1 MNLFYQ
7 GCEVFATIVETYVFL
22 DFLTK
27 FLGKR
32 FSTIRQNIAFIIAFF
47 LINFYMITVNHYVL
61 QYSAFSDVVVLA
73 LYMLYALFCSKG
85 NLLLKIITPTITMT
99 AISLINLSTLYL
111 ISFIFSVDLNE
122 ITIERNRLRLLVLI
136 ITKMFFF
143 LSTRLILKHF
153 KPKEIVLSGK
163 EYFAV
168 SLSFLCSVII
178 ILYFAE
184 FQLHFSES
192 QIGYYSVVVLLS
204 VVLINIASSIL
215 FVMLV
220 KRNKENT
227 RYMMIQVQFHE
238 QQKMYQSICSAY
250 KNLEILQHDMKN
262 DLLTLQTLIHQKHL
276 IEAEEFI
283 ESYTKTKLEKFE
295 IFVHTGFE
303 LIDAV
308 INIKLNYAREK
319 EIEVFCH
326 ISADF
331 SPFETEDIVSLFSN
345 AIDNATEAS
354 VKCAKRYIS
363 ILIEN
368 KRNYLCMKIG
378 NAIENSVL
386 AQNEKLL
393 TTKQDK
399 QFHGFGKQSMLNIVQ
414 KYDGM
419 MEYYEN
425 NGMFFVDILLKN
437 TK

>member
-1 MNLFYQ
+1 MDLFYQ
-7 GCEVFATIVETYVFL
+7 GCEVSATAIETWIFL
-22 DFLTK
+22 DFLTR
-27 FLGKR
+27 FLGKK
-32 FSTIRQNIAFIIAFF
+32 FSSIKQSAVFIIAFF
-47 LINFYMITVNHYVL
+47 LINLYMITVNHFVL

-73 LYMLYALFCSKG
+73 LYMLYAIFCSNG
-85 NLLLKIITPTITMT
+85 NPLLKIITPAITIT
-99 AISLINLSTLYL
+99 AILLINLSTLYL
-111 ISFIFSVDLNE
+111 ISSFFHVNLNE
-122 ITIERNRLRLLVLI
+122 ITIERNHLRLLVLI
-136 ITKMFFF
+136 ITKTFFF
-143 LSTRLILKHF
+143 LASRLALKF
-153 KPKEIVLSGK
+153 LRPKEIILSGK

-192 QIGYYSVVVLLS
+192 QIGYYSVIVLLS
-204 VVLINIASSIL
+204 VMLINIASSIL
-215 FVMLV
+215 FIMLV
-220 KRNKENT
+220 KKSKENT
-227 RYMMIQVQFHE
+227 RYMMIQVQFRE

-262 DLLTLQTLIHQKHL
+262 DLLTLQTLIHQERVA
-276 IEAEEFI
+276 EAEKFI
-283 ESYTKTKLEKFE
+283 ENYTKTKLEQFQ

-319 EIEVFCH
+319 NIEIFCH

-331 SPFETEDIVSLFSN
+331 SSFETEDIVSLFSN

-368 KRNYLCMKIG
+368 KRNYLCMTIG
-378 NAIENSVL
+378 NAIEDSVL
-386 AQNEKLL
+386 EQNEKLL
-393 TTKQDK
+393 TTKREK

-414 KYDGM
+414 KYDDM
-419 MEYYEN
+419 IEYYEN